1 MARNISDA
9 VRELCLSFPESEEQQ
24 SHGMANFRV
33 RGKASATYAINHH
46 GDGRVVLWLQVQT
59 GAQALYP
66 EMEPE
71 SYFVPPYVGPRGWLG
86 VKLNTG
92 LGWDSIALRVGE
104 AYEKVAPSEL
114 TRAIAG
120 TITIPTEMADLSAE
134 EIDPLMQPRAQK
146 VLKQLAE
153 ICAELPETSVARQ
166 FGNPVFKAGKK
177 SFVCIHRYDQ
187 RLCLQVWV
195 GIDQQGFLTM
205 GDRYTIPPYVGHNGW
220 IDLDIEEEINWQE
233 VRELVLNSYRH
244 FALKRMLKQLA

>member
-1 MARNISDA
+1 
-9 VRELCLSFPESEEQQ
+9 VR
-24 SHGMANFRV
+24 
-33 RGKASATYAINHH
+33 
-46 GDGRVVLWLQVQT
+46 
-59 GAQALYP
+59 
-66 EMEPE
+66 
-71 SYFVPPYVGPRGWLG
+71 
-86 VKLNTG
+86 
-92 LGWDSIALRVGE
+92 E
-104 AYEKVAPSEL
+104 AYEKVAPFEL

-120 TITIPTEMADLSAE
+120 TITIPTEVADLSAE

-153 ICAELPETSVARQ
+153 LCAELPETSVARQ

-177 SFVCIHRYDQ
+177 SFACIHRYDQ

-220 IDLDIEEEINWQE
+220 IDLGIEEEINWQE